1 MSGSDGGKAH
11 FDLLADYNRWMNEK
25 LYQVASELT
34 PEQISE
40 HQGAFFGSVL
50 GTLNHIMVGDILW
63 LQRFAC
69 HPACTES
76 LREVVLL
83 PRPSGL
89 NQILFEDF
97 NELKARRIWL
107 DEKICN
113 WIQGLKSED
122 LDYVLSYRNSRGIPA
137 SKNFSALV
145 LHFFNHQT
153 HHRGQVSTLLSQ
165 SGKAPDVTDLLM
177 LIPDSD

>member
-1 MSGSDGGKAH
+1 MNVPGGGKAH
-11 FDLLADYNRWMNEK
+11 FDLLADYNRWMNGK
-25 LYQVASELT
+25 LYQVVSELT

-40 HQGAFFGSVL
+40 HRGAFFGSVL

-63 LQRFAC
+63 LQRFSC

-76 LREVVLL
+76 LKEVALL

-89 NQILFEDF
+89 DQILFEDF
-97 NELKARRIWL
+97 QELKARRSWL
-107 DEKICN
+107 DEQICN
-113 WIQGLKSED
+113 WIQGLTGED

-165 SGKAPDVTDLLM
+165 LDKASDVTDLLM